1 MTRFGQISVVEQ
13 MFSHKNE
20 SNRIIRP
27 FSQAAKVRCGGYSIG
42 LERAATDFAADG
54 SFNEA
59 VQKIAEHYGIEVNAS
74 RLREIAEKHGEA
86 LKDQS
91 VEPIR
96 MPVKGVK
103 VMIAEMDGSHI
114 PCVEFSEGEGDQRK
128 RRKSV
133 WHEAKLCL
141 ARVDGKA
148 AARYGAT
155 MGGIEQAGPM
165 WRRTAIEAGAG
176 RNTYLHCLGDGA
188 TSIARQAHEQFGKQG
203 KYLLDY
209 YHVSEYLAAAGQRI
223 SGESGVKAWLG
234 EKQALLKEN
243 QADLVIGELRDK
255 QEPKS
260 VVNDEAVVRKAYRYL
275 SEREKYL
282 DYKGAL
288 EQGLPIGSGEIEAGH
303 RSVVQARL
311 KISGAWWNVE
321 NAEKI
326 LALRVCRAN
335 EGEWELYWQGVRQA
349 NR

>member
-1 MTRFGQISVVEQ
+1 MTRFGKITVVEQ
-13 MFSHKNE
+13 MFSRKDV

-27 FSQAAKVRCGGYSIG
+27 FSQVAKVRCRGYSMG

-59 VQKIAEHYGIEVNAS
+59 VQKIAEHYGVEVSAS
-74 RLREIAEKHGEA
+74 RLREIAEKHGEV
-86 LKDQS
+86 LKDQAS
-91 VEPIR
+91 GPLR
-96 MPVKGVK
+96 MPIKGTSVI
-103 VMIAEMDGSHI
+103 IAEMDGSHI
-114 PCVEFSEGEGDQRK
+114 PCVEFADQEGDRRK
-128 RRKSV
+128 CRKSV

-148 AARYGAT
+148 EARYGAT
-155 MGGIEQAGPM
+155 MAGIKEAGPM

-188 TSIARQAHEQFGKQG
+188 KSIARQAHEQFGKQG
-203 KYLLDY
+203 KFLLDF
-209 YHVSEYLAAAGQRI
+209 YHVSEYLAAAGQQI
-223 SGESGVKAWLG
+223 SGKSGAREWLKQ
-234 EKQALLKEN
+234 KQALLKEN
-243 QADLVIGELRDK
+243 QTQVVLTELKQR

-260 VVNDEAVVRKAYRYL
+260 VMNDEAVVRKAYRYL

-288 EQGLPIGSGEIEAGH
+288 ERELPIGSGEIEAGH

-311 KISGAWWNVE
+311 KISGAWWKVE
-321 NAEKI
+321 NAEKM

-335 EGEWELYWQGVRQA
+335 EGEWESYWQGVRQA